1 MRRIALTGGIGSG
14 KSTVAKR
21 LAELGAVV
29 VDADAIAREVV
40 DVGTPGLDAVIARF
54 GREFLNADGSLDRR
68 RLGRRVFDDRSAL
81 DDLNAIVHPLVAERS
96 RELIA
101 AVPSDGVVVYDIPL
115 LVEGGEGRVREYDA
129 VIVVEAPL
137 EQRLERLE
145 RRGLPVDEARSRIA
159 QQASDSE
166 RRAVATVVVDN
177 SGTEGELRD
186 RVDVAWAELTG
197 GQL

>member
-1 MRRIALTGGIGSG
+1 
-14 KSTVAKR
+14 
-21 LAELGAVV
+21 
-29 VDADAIAREVV
+29 
-40 DVGTPGLDAVIARF
+40 
-54 GREFLNADGSLDRR
+54 
-68 RLGRRVFDDRSAL
+68 VFDDRSAL

-145 RRGLPVDEARSRIA
+145 RRGLPLDEARSRIA

-186 RVDVAWAELTG
+186 RVDVAWAELTDG
-197 GQL
+197 RL